1 MLPPILRPRVPAGLR
16 TPRFQRPAASD
27 RVHAIDKGNGM
38 DTSAVFAKIVA
49 LIGGLALQWRKLQGA
64 QPQPAWGSAAVVPAA
79 KPQGALP
86 TLKMP
91 TARGW
96 DQGQKPVAAAGLK
109 VNAFATGLKHPRWIY
124 VLPDGGVLIAESNQI
139 AGPIRSV
146 FSYAMQATMRR
157 ARALGVSANRITLL
171 RDRDADGVAETREAF
186 MEGLSQPF
194 GMSLIGDTFYVGNT
208 DGVVAFPYVAGADR
222 ITASGRKLVSFKPSG
237 HWTRSLLPSPDGKKL
252 YAGVGSLTNIAD
264 EGMEAEEGRAA
275 VYELDLSS
283 GSSRIFAAGLRNP
296 VGLAWEPTTGVL
308 WTVVNERDGL
318 GDETPPDYL
327 TSVRD
332 GGFYGWP
339 YCYWGQTVDDRVPQD
354 AAMVAK
360 AIKPD
365 YALGGHTASL
375 GLCWMPAGTLP
386 GFPDGMAIGQHG
398 SWNRSTLSGYKVVF
412 VPFENGRPSGP
423 ARDILSGFLAPDE
436 SHSYGRPV
444 GVTLGPDNSLLVAD
458 DVGDVIWRVTG
469 V

>member
-1 MLPPILRPRVPAGLR
+1 
-16 TPRFQRPAASD
+16 
-27 RVHAIDKGNGM
+27 M
-38 DTSAVFAKIVA
+38 DFSSIFARLVA
-49 LIGGLALQWRKLQGA
+49 LVGGIALFWRRLQGA
-64 QPQPAWGSAAVVPAA
+64 TPEPVWGSAPVIPQA
-79 KPQGALP
+79 KPQGAIP

-96 DQGQKPVAAAGLK
+96 DKGQLPTAAAGLK
-109 VNAFATGLKHPRWIY
+109 VNAFATGLAHPRWIN
-124 VLPDGGVLIAESNQI
+124 VLPDGSVLIAEATQVQ
-139 AGPIRSV
+139 GPPRSV
-146 FSYAMQATMRR
+146 FHYAIQATMRR
-157 ARALGVSANRITLL
+157 AAALGVSANRITVL
-171 RDRDADGVAETREAF
+171 RDRDGDGVAETRGAF
-186 MEGLSQPF
+186 MEGLNQPF
-194 GMSLIGDTFYVGNT
+194 GMALLGDTFYVGNT
-208 DGVVAFPYVAGADR
+208 DGVVAFPYQAGADR
-222 ITASGRKLVSFKPSG
+222 ITGEGRKLVTFKPGG

-252 YAGVGSLTNIAD
+252 YAGVGSFSNIA
-264 EGMEAEEGRAA
+264 EGGMEIEEGRAA
-275 VYELDLSS
+275 IYELDLVN
-283 GSSRIFAAGLRNP
+283 GKSRIFASGLRNA
-296 VGLAWEPTTGVL
+296 VGLAWEPTTGAL

-354 AAMVAK
+354 PALVAK
-360 AIKPD
+360 AISPD

-386 GFPDGMAIGQHG
+386 GFPDGMVIGQHG
-398 SWNRSTLSGYKVVF
+398 SWNRSKLSGYKVVF

-436 SHSYGRPV
+436 RESYGRPV
-444 GVTLGPDNSLLVAD
+444 GVALGPDGSLLVAD

-469 V
+469 A